1 MKWIEGIGEAISYIE
16 ENITEEITIKN
27 IAEKTFMS
35 PFYFQK
41 GFAMLCGFTVGEY
54 IRQRRLTLAGSD
66 LVSTDEKI
74 IDIALKYG
82 YASPDSFTKA
92 FTRFHGVTPTAVRK
106 DGAMIK
112 SFAPLKIKFLL
123 EGGYIMDYK
132 IVEKDSF
139 KRYKLSLVHKLKLS
153 LNLIHSSPSLPKSSV
168 LSSSAGKWVKIQSR
182 GLYENELAGT
192 KIPP

>member
-66 LVSTDEKI
+66 LVLLMK
-74 IDIALKYG
+74 
-82 YASPDSFTKA
+82 
-92 FTRFHGVTPTAVRK
+92 
-106 DGAMIK
+106 K
-112 SFAPLKIKFLL
+112 S
-123 EGGYIMDYK
+123 
-132 IVEKDSF
+132 
-139 KRYKLSLVHKLKLS
+139 
-153 LNLIHSSPSLPKSSV
+153 LILH
-168 LSSSAGKWVKIQSR
+168 
-182 GLYENELAGT
+182 
-192 KIPP
+192 